1 MRQACCLISLC
12 FSHLE
17 CSARPWHTVRA
28 LSVVMILTII
38 TIPHKKQTRWE
49 ALDGTLMDRVQLD
62 HWLSVRVTLPRMGP
76 GSREEVM
83 GMKSFWEAR
92 VLGRDQSLVLLSIF
106 KKCISMTSK
115 NTQACRRGEHSEAS
129 QEQLPSVRQR
139 AGRGILG
146 HL

>member
-49 ALDGTLMDRVQLD
+49 ALDGSLMDRVQLD

-83 GMKSFWEAR
+83 GIDGSPPSSPVPEILQARTLEWVAISFSNA
-92 VLGRDQSLVLLSIF
+92 
-106 KKCISMTSK
+106 
-115 NTQACRRGEHSEAS
+115 
-129 QEQLPSVRQR
+129 
-139 AGRGILG
+139 
-146 HL
+146 